1 MLRVPAILGV
11 VFASCALAGEPVLLG
26 VLEEPQCAKERGVGA
41 RIMFV
46 SERARWESLALRDAS
61 PTLDVTE
68 RKWTVALDGRS
79 LGTVTLEN
87 SSSPGAPQ
95 VTDWYYTRDKLF
107 VPGGNYPSVN
117 NLESFA
123 GWCEAPSRRPLV
135 LVSHSMIR
143 DPAGWKPLAISNGY
157 RRKLYQPMKLA
168 LGTTNVF
175 RCRDPEGLMP
185 EPFDFQPE
193 DLKLY
198 KVYRSK
204 TEGILVSIGLD
215 PEGYGCDG
223 VTEPA
228 WLAHWFLLHDAQV
241 DLIGTGMELVD
252 AGDYDGDGR
261 SEVLFWKSG
270 YNRDGYLLVFDGLRQ
285 KAEYTWS
292 YH

>member
-1 MLRVPAILGV
+1 MLRVIAILGV
-11 VFASCALAGEPVLLG
+11 VFASCALAGEAVLLG
-26 VLEEPQCAKERGVGA
+26 VLEEPQCARERGVGA

-61 PTLDVTE
+61 PTLEVTE

-87 SSSPGAPQ
+87 SSNPGAPQ
-95 VTDWYYTRDKLF
+95 VTDWYYMRDKLF
-107 VPGGNYPSVN
+107 VPGGNYPWVN
-117 NLESFA
+117 TQESFA

-135 LVSHSMIR
+135 LVSHSMVR
-143 DPAGWKPLAISNGY
+143 DPAGWKPL
-157 RRKLYQPMKLA
+157 
-168 LGTTNVF
+168 
-175 RCRDPEGLMP
+175 
-185 EPFDFQPE
+185 
-193 DLKLY
+193 
-198 KVYRSK
+198 
-204 TEGILVSIGLD
+204 
-215 PEGYGCDG
+215 
-223 VTEPA
+223 EPA
-228 WLAHWFLLHDAQV
+228 WLAHWFLLHDAQA